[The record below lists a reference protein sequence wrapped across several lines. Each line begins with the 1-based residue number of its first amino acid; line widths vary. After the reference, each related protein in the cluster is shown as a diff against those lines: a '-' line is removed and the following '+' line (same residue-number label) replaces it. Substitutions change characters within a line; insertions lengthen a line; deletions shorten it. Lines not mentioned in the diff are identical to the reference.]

1 MADVT
6 ITLFLYTT
14 NPSSPVPAWPNA
26 TAKND
31 ETCLMTSTA

>member
-6 ITLFLYTT
+6 ITLFLYTQVV
-14 NPSSPVPAWPNA
+14 PVPAWPNA